1 MNNSEGIFI
10 SAKEKYGMA
19 NMEPFGESTS
29 NDSVTPNIIF
39 DAYGIMNTSGNGV
52 TLGIVTAYYYDAVQN
67 DLNKFCELTG
77 IEKGNITVR
86 RNSNEAFANERIKTL
101 WKNET
106 ALDVQWAH
114 SIAPKSEVVCYFS
127 RSDDIKDMFEM
138 IKEAEKECDIVLL
151 SFGTAES
158 GISVDY
164 EDFFYNSKALY
175 VCASGN
181 ANKVFYPAS
190 SKYTLSVGATE
201 MYFDRKGTKIGCEH
215 YKKGGCGISRYIDI
229 PTHQKK
235 YTRFGEKRLVPDL
248 SFYSGGNRGV
258 LFYCSETGGIQSA
271 AGTSVSAVC
280 VAGICA
286 NIAERDKTILKEKAS
301 YFYKLADD
309 KRYNYLF
316 NDIVMGRNEKYK
328 TTRGFD
334 LCTGLGVP
342 KLDRIIDHL
351 LTLS

>member
-19 NMEPFGESTS
+19 NMESFGQSTS
-29 NDSVTPNIIF
+29 NGEVSPSVIF
-39 DAYGIMNTSGNGV
+39 DAYNIKSPSGKGI
-52 TLGIVTAYYYDAVQN
+52 TLGIVTAYDYDDVQN
-67 DLNKFCELTG
+67 DLNKFCEITRTENVNLT
-77 IEKGNITVR
+77 IRKDSR
-86 RNSNEAFANERIKTL
+86 RAFATEKTRAL

-114 SIAPKSEVVCYFS
+114 SFAPKGNLICYFS
-127 RSDDIKDMFEM
+127 SSDDIKDMFDM
-138 IKEAEKECDIVLL
+138 IKEADKECDIVIL
-151 SFGTAES
+151 SFGTTES
-158 GISVDY
+158 GLSIEY
-164 EDFFYNSKALY
+164 EDHFSSSKALY

-201 MYFDRKGTKIGCEH
+201 MYFDRKGTRIGCEH
-215 YKKGGCGISRYIDI
+215 YKKGGCGISKYIDI
-229 PTHQKK
+229 PSHQKK
-235 YTRFGEKRLVPDL
+235 YTSFGEKRLVPDL
-248 SFYSGGNRGV
+248 SFYSGGNRGA
-258 LFYCSETGGIQSA
+258 LFYCSDTGGIQNA
-271 AGTSVSAVC
+271 VGTSVSAVC

-286 NIAERDKTILKEKAS
+286 NIAEKDKNLLKEKAS
-301 YFYKLADD
+301 YFYKLAED

-342 KLDRIIDHL
+342 KLANIIDHL
-351 LTLS
+351 HTLS